1 MIRPSLLFERW
12 PRFAHRHAR
21 LVLAG
26 ALAVLVP
33 LAVLWSLAAGEY
45 GTSFSIHGSEA
56 QQLFDA
62 LRDRFPSSAGDQVTV
77 VVKPAAGYDDAG
89 TKAQVE
95 ALRKDL
101 AALPEVT
108 GVSSP
113 YDSQGAFSTDKTV
126 ARMTVQY
133 AKQAS
138 KIDKSD
144 AKALIDLVKR
154 ESKAGFQVEAEGA
167 VVRLAE
173 REPPG
178 SSEIIGISAAIIIL
192 LLAFGSIVAM
202 GLPIVT
208 ALIGLSSGFF
218 LVGLASRLINMPS
231 FAPQFIAMIGIGVG
245 IDYALLVVSRYREE
259 VAQGSSREDS
269 TVRAIS
275 TAGRSVF
282 FAGGTVVIALLGL
295 WASGIAA
302 IGWLGT
308 AGAAVVGIMVAVAV
322 MVLPALLRFVGPY
335 LDRWRV
341 PGVGA
346 PSADS
351 TSGISYRWSRLVQRY
366 PLVCLVVS
374 LGFLLLLAAPVL
386 DLQLGTS
393 DSGNNPTSFTSRRAY
408 DLITEG
414 FGPGAN
420 GPVLVGLIIDNPDSV
435 AKVQALPASLAGF
448 TDVQQVSAPRFNDDK
463 SAALITVLP
472 KSAPQDHATVDL
484 IHDLRATLRAGFR
497 STGATPLV
505 GGSTALFI
513 DVGDQQSARLPWF
526 LAGVLALS
534 FLLLMAVF
542 RSLLVPVKAVFM
554 NLLSI
559 GGSFGLLVA
568 VFQWGWF
575 AGLIGVDKKGPV
587 EAFLPMMLFAVLFGL
602 SMDYEVF
609 LVSRIREEYLKSGDN
624 SEAVA
629 RGLSV
634 TSRVITAAAAIMVA
648 VFGAFALSD
657 QRVVKEFGVGLA
669 CAILIDATVVRLVLV
684 PSLMQLAG
692 RWNWWMPGRLDRL
705 VPRLGA
711 EPAGTPR
718 RSPPRRSGAEPE
730 AP

>member
-1 MIRPSLLFERW
+1 MFERW
-12 PRFAHRHAR
+12 PRFAHSHAP
-21 LVLAG
+21 LVLVG
-26 ALAVLVP
+26 AVAVLVP

-45 GTSFSIHGSEA
+45 GSSFSVPGSEA

-62 LRDRFPSSAGDQVTV
+62 LRNRFPSNAGDQVTV
-77 VVKPAAGYDDAG
+77 VVKPAGGLDDRAA
-89 TKAQVE
+89 KAQVE
-95 ALRKDL
+95 TLRGKL
-101 AALPEVT
+101 VKLPEVV

-113 YDSQGAFSTDKTV
+113 YEAQGAISKDGTI
-126 ARMTVQY
+126 ARIIVQY
-133 AKQAS
+133 DKQAS
-138 KIDKSD
+138 QVDKT
-144 AKALIDLVKR
+144 AATGLIDLVKK
-154 ESKAGFQVEAEGA
+154 ESVPGFQVDAEGA

-178 SSEIIGISAAIIIL
+178 SSELIGISAAIIIL
-192 LLAFGSIVAM
+192 LLAFGSVVAM

-218 LVGLASRLINMPS
+218 LVGLASRFINMPS

-259 VAQGSSREDS
+259 VGRGSSREDA
-269 TVRAIS
+269 TARAIS

-282 FAGGTVVIALLGL
+282 LAGGTVVIALLGL

-308 AGAAVVGIMVAVAV
+308 AGAVVVGIMVAVAV
-322 MVLPALLRFVGPY
+322 LVLPALLRFVGPY
-335 LDRWRV
+335 LDRWRM
-341 PGVGA
+341 PGVGG

-351 TSGISYRWSRLVQRY
+351 TSGIAYRWSRLVQRY

-374 LGFLLLLAAPVL
+374 LGLLLLLAAPVL

-393 DSGNNPTSFTSRRAY
+393 DSGNNPTTFTSRRAY

-420 GPVLVGLIIDNPDSV
+420 GPVLVGLIIDNP
-435 AKVQALPASLAGF
+435 AAIGKVQALPASLSNF
-448 TDVQQVSAPRFNDDK
+448 NNVQQVSAPRLNEDK
-463 SAALITVLP
+463 SAAVITVLP
-472 KSAPQDHATVDL
+472 KSSPQDQTTVDL
-484 IHDLRATLRAGFR
+484 IHDLRDNLRATFR
-497 STGATPLV
+497 DTGATPLV

-513 DVGDQQSARLPWF
+513 DVGQQQSARLPWF

-559 GGSFGLLVA
+559 AGSFGVLVA
-568 VFQWGWF
+568 VFQWGWL
-575 AGLIGVDKKGPV
+575 AGVIGVDKKGPV
-587 EAFLPMMLFAVLFGL
+587 EAFLPMLLFAVLFGL

-609 LVSRIREEYLKSGDN
+609 LVSRIREEYVDSGEN

-669 CAILIDATVVRLVLV
+669 CAIFIDATVVRLVLV

-705 VPRLGA
+705 VPRIGA
-711 EPAGTPR
+711 EPAGSAR
-718 RSPPRRSGAEPE
+718 RAPAGRPEAKPE

>member
-1 MIRPSLLFERW
+1 LTRSLLFERW

-21 LVLAG
+21 VVLAG

-45 GTSFSIHGSEA
+45 GSSFSLPGTEA

-62 LRDRFPSSAGDQVTV
+62 LRDRFPSNAGDQVTV
-77 VVKPAAGYDDAG
+77 VVKTAAGTDDAA

-101 AALPEVT
+101 TALPQVT

-113 YDSQGAFSTDKTV
+113 YDSPGALSSDKKV
-126 ARMTVQY
+126 ARITVQY
-133 AKQAS
+133 AEQAS
-138 KIDKSD
+138 SVDKSD

-154 ESKAGFQVEAEGA
+154 DSKPGFQVEAEGA

-178 SSEIIGISAAIIIL
+178 SSELIGIAAAIIIL
-192 LLAFGSIVAM
+192 LVAFGSIVAM

-218 LVGLASRLINMPS
+218 LIGLASRFVSMPS
-231 FAPQFIAMIGIGVG
+231 FAPQFIGMIGIGVG

-259 VAQGSSREDS
+259 VGRGNSGEDAAV
-269 TVRAIS
+269 TAIG

-308 AGAAVVGIMVAVAV
+308 AGAVIVAIMVAVAILI
-322 MVLPALLRFVGPY
+322 LPALLRFAGPY

-341 PGVGA
+341 PGIGA
-346 PSADS
+346 PSVDS
-351 TSGISYRWSRLVQRY
+351 TSGIAYRWSRLVQRY

-386 DLQLGTS
+386 ALQLGTS
-393 DSGNNPTSFTSRRAY
+393 DAGNNPTTFTSRRAY

-420 GPVLVGLIIDNPDSV
+420 GPVLVGVIIDNPDAV
-435 AKVQALPASLAGF
+435 VNVQELPASLADF
-448 TDVQQVSAPRFNDDK
+448 PDVQQVSPPRFNDDK

-472 KSAPQDHATVDL
+472 KSSPQDHATVDL
-484 IHDLRATLRAGFR
+484 IHHLREDLHSKFR
-497 STGATPLV
+497 GTGATPLV

-513 DVGDQQSARLPWF
+513 DVGDEQSARLPWF
-526 LAGVLALS
+526 FAGVLALS
-534 FLLLMAVF
+534 FLLLLAVF
-542 RSLLVPVKAVFM
+542 RSLLVPLKAVAM

-559 GGSFGLLVA
+559 LASFGILVA
-568 VFQWGWF
+568 IFQWGWL
-575 AGLIGVDKKGPV
+575 AGLIGVDKEGPV

-657 QRVVKEFGVGLA
+657 QRVIKEFGVGLA

-684 PSLMQLAG
+684 PSVMQLAG

-705 VPRLGA
+705 VPRLG
-711 EPAGTPR
+711 EPTGPR
-718 RSPPRRSGAEPE
+718 RSPPGRPEAEPKL
-730 AP
+730 P